1 MSTHSTVPILYDI
14 RYFLQAEPIICTYM
28 AQKKRHGNSIKD
40 LLGHNIRLYRETIG
54 ISQEELAEKAG
65 ISPPFLGSIERGEKW
80 PSHETLT
87 GIAAGLKVEAYDLF
101 KPEHIISS
109 DVNKLTK
116 QLVDEIQSAV
126 NQTVR
131 AINLSIKENSVEK

>member
-1 MSTHSTVPILYDI
+1 
-14 RYFLQAEPIICTYM
+14 M
-28 AQKKRHGNSIKD
+28 ASKKRHGSTIKD
-40 LLGHNIRLYRETIG
+40 LLGHNIRLYRETMG

-101 KPEHIISS
+101 KPEHVISR
-109 DVNKLTK
+109 DVSKLTK
-116 QLVDEIQSAV
+116 QLVKDIQAAA
-126 NQTVR
+126 NRTVR
-131 AINLSIKENSVEK
+131 GINSTLQENIGTEK

>member
-1 MSTHSTVPILYDI
+1 
-14 RYFLQAEPIICTYM
+14 M
-28 AQKKRHGNSIKD
+28 ATKKRPVNSIKN

-87 GIAAGLKVEAYDLF
+87 GIAAGLKVEAYDFF
-101 KPEHIISS
+101 KPEHIVSS

-116 QLVDEIQSAV
+116 KMLKEIQSVV
-126 NQTVR
+126 NQTIR
-131 AINLSIKENSVEK
+131 EINLSIKENSEEK